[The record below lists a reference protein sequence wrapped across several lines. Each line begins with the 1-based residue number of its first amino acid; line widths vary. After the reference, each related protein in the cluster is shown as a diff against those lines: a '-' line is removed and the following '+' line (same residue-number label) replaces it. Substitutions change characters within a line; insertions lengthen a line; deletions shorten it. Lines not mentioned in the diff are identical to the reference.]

1 MDRQEAA
8 PFTRRFKRMVDAA
21 ADAYDVILI
30 DCPPFLGT
38 LSSMGWAASQRILSV
53 AEPSLFSVAGTER
66 TLRAIL
72 RFQQE
77 SGTSIDGAGVV
88 INKMRPDD
96 SEHQY
101 RRDEMRSLFG
111 DLVAE
116 PVLRESP
123 VLQRAQ
129 GAAYPIH
136 FWPDEESV
144 EPAVDFTRL
153 LVGLMADL

>member
-1 MDRQEAA
+1 MAPLSHSEEPTVAPCAGAVVAGGTVEEAGGCEGDVYKRQ
-8 PFTRRFKRMVDAA
+8 
-21 ADAYDVILI
+21 
-30 DCPPFLGT
+30 
-38 LSSMGWAASQRILSV
+38 
-53 AEPSLFSVAGTER
+53 SLFSVAGTER

-144 EPAVDFTRL
+144 VPRCV
-153 LVGLMADL
+153 